1 MAWSGP
7 FGRAAGRFDGFVMM
21 NILKNII
28 SRVFVV
34 YLIVAAGFFFCTQ
47 YKTVIRSAELQTLS
61 RLTPSFNY
69 YTEIFDKRD
78 NSSLARLEECAY
90 YHERVVD
97 LVPSAAGE
105 ALGVAAFCRYEE
117 GQPQKARDLLQKA
130 IAKSPVFFWNSYN
143 LGIMSLNSGDYEHA
157 AEAFAEALKLD
168 PKYTLLIL
176 ARSKVYNDIRRSFG
190 GIPYNIEAN
199 LAEGYRRTNILL
211 KICVVCHADP
221 QTTVCS
227 ERQRL
232 HLQLF

>member
-1 MAWSGP
+1 MKT
-7 FGRAAGRFDGFVMM
+7 
-21 NILKNII
+21 ILKYIF
-28 SRVFVV
+28 SRVLFA
-34 YLIVAAGFFFCTQ
+34 YLVVAAGFFFFTQ

-69 YTEIFDKRD
+69 YTEFIDGRD
-78 NSSLARLEECAY
+78 NPSLARLEECAY

-117 GQPQKARDLLQKA
+117 GQNKKARDLLLKA

-143 LGIMSLNSGDYEHA
+143 SGIMSLNSGDYEHA
-157 AEAFAEALKLD
+157 AEAFSQAVNLE

-190 GIPYNIEAN
+190 RSTYNIEES
-199 LAEGYRRTNILL
+199 LAEGYRRSGLLL

-221 QTTVCS
+221 AAAVCS
-227 ERQRL
+227 QRRRL